1 MNLRSGILL
10 AKRGL
15 SRSWSGF
22 VAGILK
28 KRCQMMDLE
37 IDNCS
42 EMERDFLVRYSNA
55 AKSKSCV
62 IVSLEDAEV
71 RAFPSPKNPLKPP

>member
-1 MNLRSGILL
+1 
-10 AKRGL
+10 
-15 SRSWSGF
+15 
-22 VAGILK
+22 
-28 KRCQMMDLE
+28 MMDLE

-71 RAFPSPKNPLKPP
+71 RITSHDNKPLLIIPSLPPFPPFSKDCSVCF

>member
-1 MNLRSGILL
+1 
-10 AKRGL
+10 
-15 SRSWSGF
+15 
-22 VAGILK
+22 
-28 KRCQMMDLE
+28 MMDLE

-71 RAFPSPKNPLKPP
+71 RAFPSPKNPLKSP

>member
-1 MNLRSGILL
+1 
-10 AKRGL
+10 
-15 SRSWSGF
+15 
-22 VAGILK
+22 
-28 KRCQMMDLE
+28 MMDLE

-71 RAFPSPKNPLKPP
+71 RITSHHTKPLLFS